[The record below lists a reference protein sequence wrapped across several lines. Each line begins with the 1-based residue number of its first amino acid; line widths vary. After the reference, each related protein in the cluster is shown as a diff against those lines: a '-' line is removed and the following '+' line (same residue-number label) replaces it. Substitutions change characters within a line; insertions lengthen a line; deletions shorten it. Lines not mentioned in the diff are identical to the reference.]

1 MRIYTRYMVG
11 RFVKPFAFGLGLFA
25 VLIFLGDTFDKMNP
39 IMRSHASLLTIL
51 ECLWLGVPY
60 WAVRVIPMATLLATL
75 VAIGGFVQ
83 SGEWLAAQSCGIETK
98 RFWIPVLGCALA
110 VSVLAF
116 AAQETVMPA
125 AWARSRRLWREKVHP
140 EWEWTKYQNVALL
153 GGADQFIQAW
163 LFLPKE
169 GKLERPI
176 LETMGDRGVERQ
188 LDAKYAFWD
197 PARGLWVFH
206 EGVERE
212 FASSG
217 VVETPFQAKVSDLD
231 ASPLDLV
238 PRATNS
244 DELTMREA
252 LAYSRRVGRFGGS
265 PREYEVAAMAKL
277 AYPFTNLIICAL
289 GIPIALRLRKSSRVV
304 SFCAALALSFVFL
317 WMMEVGRTLGV
328 SGRLPPLAAAWMAN
342 AGFGALAL
350 FLIRRWD
357 L

>member
-1 MRIYTRYMVG
+1 MTIYTRYMVG

-39 IMRSHASLLTIL
+39 IMRSHASLLTIF
-51 ECLWLGVPY
+51 ECLWLEVPY
-60 WAVRVIPMATLLATL
+60 WAGRVIPMATLLATL
-75 VAIGGFVQ
+75 VAVGGFVQ
-83 SGEWLAAQSCGIETK
+83 SGEWLATQSCGIETK
-98 RFWIPVLGCALA
+98 RFWMPVLGCALA

-125 AWARSRRLWREKVHP
+125 AWARSRRLWRDKVHP

-153 GGADQFIQAW
+153 GGPDQFVQAW
-163 LFLPKE
+163 QFFPKD

-176 LETMGDRGVERQ
+176 LETMGARGVDRQ
-188 LDAKYAFWD
+188 LDAKLAFWD
-197 PARGLWVFH
+197 PARGRWVFH
-206 EGVERE
+206 DGVERI
-212 FASSG
+212 FG
-217 VVETPFQAKVSDLD
+217 TKRVVEKPFETMVSDLD
-231 ASPLDLV
+231 APPLDLV
-238 PRATNS
+238 PRATS
-244 DELTMREA
+244 PDELTMLEA

-265 PREYEVAAMAKL
+265 QREYEVAAMAKL

-317 WMMEVGRTLGV
+317 WMMEIGRTLGV
-328 SGRLPPLAAAWMAN
+328 SGTLPPFAAAWLAN
-342 AGFGALAL
+342 VGFGALAL
-350 FLIRRWD
+350 FLLRRWD